1 MCYMVVKCLYR
12 VSDLFEINI
21 VAYKFVFKSFMLM
34 KGVNPW

>member
-12 VSDLFEINI
+12 VIDLFESHH
-21 VAYKFVFKSFMLM
+21 VAYKFVFKSFMMM